1 MAVTDSPRELWLA
14 DLRTT
19 VGMWRTAPAL
29 PLVGLVVAVFT
40 FAPQFVVPRPSG
52 CGLGTHP
59 ACTSGSQPMF
69 ILLTLIGLPVS
80 VFAVGLFGAER
91 WWYATLASGDTP
103 RAGDLWRVSWS
114 YFWRFVRLGLLV
126 TVLSLPVVLPILLAG
141 RHSTG
146 TRSIALAAYV
156 FVLDIAL
163 TFVTPAMALSTD
175 SAWQA
180 LKQGT
185 VALDRR
191 WPRDAL
197 YAVVPPMALTI
208 VARVAPTVFGSRV
221 VTALAGVA
229 AQLLTMLFAGAVTL
243 FYIREV
249 DPQAVTRLHELP
261 YRGRQALSAAGPGE

>member
-1 MAVTDSPRELWLA
+1 MDSPRRLWLA

-19 VGMWRTAPAL
+19 IGMWRSAPAL

-40 FAPQFVVPRPSG
+40 FAPQFVVPKPNG
-52 CGLGTHP
+52 CGVGTHP
-59 ACTSGSQPMF
+59 ACTSGSQPLF
-69 ILLTLIGLPVS
+69 LLLTVIGLPVTL
-80 VFAVGLFGAER
+80 FAIGLFGGER
-91 WWYATLASGDTP
+91 WWYATMANGGSP
-103 RAGDLWRVSWS
+103 RAGDLWRMSWR

-126 TVLSLPVVLPILLAG
+126 VLLSLPVVVPILLAG

-146 TRSIALAAYV
+146 TRSLALGAYV

-180 LKQGT
+180 LKQGI

-208 VARVAPTVFGSRV
+208 VVRVAPNVFGSRA

-249 DPQAVTRLHELP
+249 DPQAVTRLHALP
-261 YRGRQALSAAGPGE
+261 YSDGQALYAAGPSQ